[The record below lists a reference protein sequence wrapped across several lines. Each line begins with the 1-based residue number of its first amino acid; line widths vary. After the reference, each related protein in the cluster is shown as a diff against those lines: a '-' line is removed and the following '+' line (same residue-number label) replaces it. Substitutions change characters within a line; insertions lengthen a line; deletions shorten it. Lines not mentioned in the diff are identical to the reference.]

1 MINGVDVARSG
12 GERRE
17 ESIYLMSPRNIDLVS
32 CSSNLSAF
40 SPCLTQ
46 VFFHTSLEA
55 VFLIFF
61 FFYFFF
67 LLFAH
72 AFCVNLDTAEQSS
85 VMWVRPWL
93 LGPLYPSDGN
103 DISSLTLGASW
114 PRPRPLPGPAPRGGR
129 SSRGGLSSR
138 RRSSRSPPS
147 PRGPGPPRRSPPRP
161 PRPPPRPLRPSGAPG
176 PVAVSLKLKSMLTTR
191 FWRFTRCGY
200 STGSSSSSSSCT
212 FSRSF
217 LYANPFFHLGSMSEP
232 SPAFRVLNLGSSFL
246 ACCFFHS
253 SSVNVLGS
261 SSLGS
266 SGTPSFSFSP
276 SGLSPDSVFSA
287 SVETLFLSSSA
298 FISSSNVPQL
308 WEPPPSRLS
317 TDLTPV
323 RSSPLLRS

>member
-1 MINGVDVARSG
+1 MFVELECFFPMSNAGLLSYIAGSG
-12 GERRE
+12 
-17 ESIYLMSPRNIDLVS
+17 
-32 CSSNLSAF
+32 F
-40 SPCLTQ
+40 SY
-46 VFFHTSLEA
+46 
-55 VFLIFF
+55 FF

-114 PRPRPLPGPAPRGGR
+114 PRPRPCKHRLCLWMFSVNKARRSRIYGTRLSYYLARHHPPLGVICPYLIVITECKKSFEESGVNRLTLPLPGPAPRGGR

-200 STGSSSSSSSCT
+200 STGS
-212 FSRSF
+212 
-217 LYANPFFHLGSMSEP
+217 
-232 SPAFRVLNLGSSFL
+232 
-246 ACCFFHS
+246 
-253 SSVNVLGS
+253 
-261 SSLGS
+261 
-266 SGTPSFSFSP
+266 
-276 SGLSPDSVFSA
+276 
-287 SVETLFLSSSA
+287 
-298 FISSSNVPQL
+298 
-308 WEPPPSRLS
+308 
-317 TDLTPV
+317 
-323 RSSPLLRS
+323 

>member
-114 PRPRPLPGPAPRGGR
+114 PRPRPL
-129 SSRGGLSSR
+129 
-138 RRSSRSPPS
+138 
-147 PRGPGPPRRSPPRP
+147 
-161 PRPPPRPLRPSGAPG
+161 RPSGAPG

-217 LYANPFFHLGSMSEP
+217 L
-232 SPAFRVLNLGSSFL
+232 
-246 ACCFFHS
+246 
-253 SSVNVLGS
+253 
-261 SSLGS
+261 
-266 SGTPSFSFSP
+266 
-276 SGLSPDSVFSA
+276 
-287 SVETLFLSSSA
+287 
-298 FISSSNVPQL
+298 
-308 WEPPPSRLS
+308 
-317 TDLTPV
+317 
-323 RSSPLLRS
+323 